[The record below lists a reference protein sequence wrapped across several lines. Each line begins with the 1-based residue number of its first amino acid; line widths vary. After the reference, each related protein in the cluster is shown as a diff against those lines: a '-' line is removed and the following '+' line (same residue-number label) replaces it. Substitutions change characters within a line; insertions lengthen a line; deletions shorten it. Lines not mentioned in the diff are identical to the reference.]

1 LNKIFLKELNKKT
14 NKNFEIFYKNYLIDI
29 TKKKIKE
36 DKFKQILNKYKKIKD
51 RKIFIISFRHLVI
64 GFISLTIFKN
74 IFNRKI
80 CLINDFYIAKKS
92 RNKKMAT
99 NSIHQLL
106 KKIKKNKIS
115 ECRVEILK
123 SNNKVKKFWKI
134 FRLKKRSSLFTI
146 KI

>member
-1 LNKIFLKELNKKT
+1 MNKIFLKELNKKT

>member
-1 LNKIFLKELNKKT
+1 MNKIFLKELNKKT

-36 DKFKQILNKYKKIKD
+36 DKFKKILNKYKKIKD

-115 ECRVEILK
+115 E
-123 SNNKVKKFWKI
+123 
-134 FRLKKRSSLFTI
+134 
-146 KI
+146 